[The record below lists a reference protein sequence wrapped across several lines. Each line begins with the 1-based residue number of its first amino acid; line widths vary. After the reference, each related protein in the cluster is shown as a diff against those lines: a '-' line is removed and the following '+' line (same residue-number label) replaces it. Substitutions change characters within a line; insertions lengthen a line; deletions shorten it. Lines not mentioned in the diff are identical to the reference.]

1 MFDNA
6 EESAPTFLVP
16 TARSQRLEL
25 SNSPSVHR
33 SVARSTLQLSGD
45 EEHIVQRLIESGD
58 DGEHMD
64 HSDDKLTD
72 TASVTVEP
80 DEPAVP
86 WLQEDLH
93 QDDDA
98 STSTLTT
105 TKHWL
110 QCTPELRESEE
121 ITQNPDDH
129 TTTTQPAELK
139 DEDPA
144 AVKDE
149 PQTTEV
155 SCESQPAQTVI
166 KPDRAT
172 PCSAINDAR
181 DDTALL
187 PLVFTQLSL
196 SFGAE
201 QGLVKRTQKDLG
213 KVNMEQWKVSDVV
226 QFLEMQGYPSVAAA
240 AAIKGVDGDLCYHE
254 YPLPMI
260 YFKQTCADIKANTGS
275 CMCVQVACCG

>member
-1 MFDNA
+1 MHNA
-6 EESAPTFLVP
+6 EESVPTFVVP

-25 SNSPSVHR
+25 SNSPGVHR

-45 EEHIVQRLIESGD
+45 EEQVVQRLIDSGD

-64 HSDDKLTD
+64 HSDDKQTD
-72 TASVTVEP
+72 AASVTVEP

-86 WLQEDLH
+86 WLQDDLDH
-93 QDDDA
+93 NDHA
-98 STSTLTT
+98 FASTLTSP
-105 TKHWL
+105 KHL
-110 QCTPELRESEE
+110 LLCTPELRESEE
-121 ITQNPDDH
+121 ITQNPDDNS
-129 TTTTQPAELK
+129 TQQPAELK

-166 KPDRAT
+166 KPDRVT

-181 DDTALL
+181 DDTALRPIVL
-187 PLVFTQLSL
+187 TQLSL

-240 AAIKGVDGDLCYHE
+240 AASKGVDGDLCYHE

-260 YFKQTCADIKANTGS
+260 SQTN
-275 CMCVQVACCG
+275 MCWYQS

>member
-6 EESAPTFLVP
+6 EEHAPTFLVP
-16 TARSQRLEL
+16 PARSQRLEL
-25 SNSPSVHR
+25 SNSRSVHR

-64 HSDDKLTD
+64 HSDDELTD
-72 TASVTVEP
+72 AASVTVEP
-80 DEPAVP
+80 DEPAVS
-86 WLQEDLH
+86 WLQDDLH
-93 QDDDA
+93 QDGDA
-98 STSTLTT
+98 SASTLTSP
-105 TKHWL
+105 KHL
-110 QCTPELRESEE
+110 LLCTPELRESEE
-121 ITQNPDDH
+121 ITQNHDDH
-129 TTTTQPAELK
+129 TTTTQQPAELK

-155 SCESQPAQTVI
+155 SCESQPAQTAI
-166 KPDRAT
+166 KTDRAT

-181 DDTALL
+181 DDTALR
-187 PLVFTQLSL
+187 PLVLTQLSL

-226 QFLEMQGYPSVAAA
+226 QFLDSQGYPSVAAA
-240 AAIKGVDGDLCYHE
+240 AASKGVDGNLCYHE
-254 YPLPMI
+254 RGYL
-260 YFKQTCADIKANTGS
+260 FR
-275 CMCVQVACCG
+275 